1 MRTKSAIV
9 FLALCLLFL
18 QGIQAQSKRDL
29 GSIHARLAQDV
40 RHELVMLANYS
51 VFDNLEFRVSG
62 VDTVTLSGQ
71 VTRPTLKSDAESAVR
86 SIESVGKIVNDIEVL
101 PVSPGDEKIR
111 VAVFRAVFSKPPLE
125 QYGFRAVPPIH
136 IIVNNGAIT
145 LVGVV
150 ATQAEKDIAG
160 LAAREVPG
168 TFSVTNNLKV
178 ENR

>member
-1 MRTKSAIV
+1 MRINSAIV
-9 FLALCLLFL
+9 FSAVCFMFVPAL
-18 QGIQAQSKRDL
+18 QAQSKKDP
-29 GSIHARLAQDV
+29 GSVHVRLSQEV
-40 RHELVMLANYS
+40 RRELIMLDNYS

-86 SIESVGKIVNDIEVL
+86 SIEAVGKIVNDIEVL

-111 VAVFRAVFSKPPLE
+111 VAAFRAVFSKPPLE
-125 QYGFRAVPPIH
+125 RYGYRAVPPIH

-160 LAAREVPG
+160 LAAREAPG

-178 ENR
+178 ESR